1 MKQMKFWL
9 PTLALSAMSF
19 GGCTS
24 DDKHEYNPDYQ
35 VELDKEAFA
44 ANFVKQ
50 YGQVD
55 AEQSWDLANPN
66 EVYMLSASARQVQTR
81 AQGNTQGNAQGIE
94 VNGSSGYVF
103 RISDDFN
110 AAMAKEF
117 SQFGNPEPCYF
128 TFPAEGLSI
137 VPVFQ
142 SKANN
147 NNANNNNANIN
158 YVLHMVVGEGDFAQD
173 IDICSSNKGINNNQQ
188 EAKAYTITGVAAG
201 KPVSFYVVSKGNN
214 GDMENFST
222 LKGGF
227 KLAKVDAAKA
237 GNYEEGTMREKSS
250 ILACQFKTKHGTAQL
265 AFLMDGL
272 APDQMHQAPGKIDKV
287 VSRRYLIEDLGST
300 DDFDFNDI
308 VIDVEQRVVVEN
320 GVEGTPV
327 QKATLRHLGGVL
339 PWNIKIGDTWF
350 SGAENTMLK
359 GEIGSDA
366 SVTKNVTGWN
376 PEENNIT
383 VKVAGNQTGSVCLI
397 PFPKKGEV
405 PMVIAVD
412 TYQQWMDERQSIPST
427 WWTEE

>member
-9 PTLALSAMSF
+9 PTLAVAAMSF

-24 DDKHEYNPDYQ
+24 DDKHEYNPGYQ
-35 VELDKEAFA
+35 VELDKESFA

-55 AEQSWDLANPN
+55 ADQSWDLANPN
-66 EVYMLSASARQVQTR
+66 EVYVLSASARQVQTR
-81 AQGNTQGNAQGIE
+81 AKGKLQWIT
-94 VNGSSGYVF
+94 VSSFGHEF
-103 RISDDFN
+103 NISEGFN
-110 AAMAKEF
+110 EAMEKEF
-117 SQFGNPEPCYF
+117 SQFGDPEPCYF

-142 SKANN
+142 S
-147 NNANNNNANIN
+147 NANN
-158 YVLHMVVGEGDFAQD
+158 YVLHMVVGEDYFAQD
-173 IDICSSNKGINNNQQ
+173 IYICSNIMGINNNKQK
-188 EAKAYTITGVAAG
+188 AKAYTITGVEAG
-201 KPVSFYVVSKGNN
+201 TPVSFYVVVFKGNK
-214 GDMENFST
+214 GYKVDIENFST
-222 LKGGF
+222 LEGGF
-227 KLAKVDAAKA
+227 KLAEVDAAKA
-237 GNYEEGTMREKSS
+237 GNYEKGTMREKSS
-250 ILACQFKTKHGTAQL
+250 ILACQFETKHGTAQL

-272 APDQMHQAPGKIDKV
+272 APVQKHQAPEKIVKV

-320 GVEGTPV
+320 GVEGTPL
-327 QKATLRHLGGVL
+327 QMATLRHLGGVL

-366 SVTKNVTGWN
+366 SVTKDVTGWN

-412 TYQQWMDERQSIPST
+412 TYQQWMDERQSIPSE
-427 WWTEE
+427 WWKEE

>member
-9 PTLALSAMSF
+9 PTLAVAAMSF

-66 EVYMLSASARQVQTR
+66 EVYVLSASARQVQTR
-81 AQGNTQGNAQGIE
+81 AQGKPQWIT
-94 VNGSSGYVF
+94 VSSFGHEF
-103 RISDDFN
+103 NISEGFN
-110 AAMAKEF
+110 EAMEKEF
-117 SQFGNPEPCYF
+117 SQFGDPEPCYF
-128 TFPAEGLSI
+128 TFPAEGLRI

-142 SKANN
+142 S
-147 NNANNNNANIN
+147 NANN
-158 YVLHMVVGEGDFAQD
+158 YVLHMVVGEDYFAQD
-173 IDICSSNKGINNNQQ
+173 IYICSNIMGINNNKQK
-188 EAKAYTITGVAAG
+188 AKAYTITGVEAG
-201 KPVSFYVVSKGNN
+201 TPVSFYVVVFKGNK
-214 GDMENFST
+214 GYKVDIENFST
-222 LKGGF
+222 LEGGF
-227 KLAKVDAAKA
+227 KLAEVDAAKA
-237 GNYEEGTMREKSS
+237 GNYEKGTMREKSS
-250 ILACQFKTKHGTAQL
+250 ILACQFETKHGTAQL

-272 APDQMHQAPGKIDKV
+272 APVQKHQAPEKIVKV

-320 GVEGTPV
+320 GVEGTPL
-327 QKATLRHLGGVL
+327 QMATLRHLGGVL

-366 SVTKNVTGWN
+366 SVTKDVTGWN

>member
-9 PTLALSAMSF
+9 PTLAVAAMSF

-66 EVYMLSASARQVQTR
+66 EVYVLSASARQVQTR
-81 AQGNTQGNAQGIE
+81 AQGKPQWIT
-94 VNGSSGYVF
+94 VSSFGHEF
-103 RISDDFN
+103 NISEGFN
-110 AAMAKEF
+110 EAMEKEF
-117 SQFGNPEPCYF
+117 SQFGDPEPCYF
-128 TFPAEGLSI
+128 TFPAEGLRI

-142 SKANN
+142 S
-147 NNANNNNANIN
+147 NANN
-158 YVLHMVVGEGDFAQD
+158 YVLHMVVGEDYFAQD
-173 IDICSSNKGINNNQQ
+173 IYICSNIMGINNNKQK
-188 EAKAYTITGVAAG
+188 AKAYTITGVEAG
-201 KPVSFYVVSKGNN
+201 TPVSFYVVVFKGNK
-214 GDMENFST
+214 GYKVDIENFST
-222 LKGGF
+222 LEGGF
-227 KLAKVDAAKA
+227 KLAEVDAATA
-237 GNYEEGTMREKSS
+237 GNYKKGTMREKSS
-250 ILACQFKTKHGTAQL
+250 ILACQFETKHGTAQL

-272 APDQMHQAPGKIDKV
+272 APVQKHQAPEKIVKV

-320 GVEGTPV
+320 GVEGTPL
-327 QKATLRHLGGVL
+327 QMATLRHLGGVL

-366 SVTKNVTGWN
+366 SVT
-376 PEENNIT
+376 
-383 VKVAGNQTGSVCLI
+383 
-397 PFPKKGEV
+397 
-405 PMVIAVD
+405 
-412 TYQQWMDERQSIPST
+412 
-427 WWTEE
+427 

>member
-9 PTLALSAMSF
+9 PTLAVAAMSF

-24 DDKHEYNPDYQ
+24 DDKHEYNPGYQ
-35 VELDKEAFA
+35 VELDKESFA

-55 AEQSWDLANPN
+55 ADQSWDLANPN
-66 EVYMLSASARQVQTR
+66 EVYVLSASARQVQTR
-81 AQGNTQGNAQGIE
+81 AKGKLQWIT
-94 VNGSSGYVF
+94 VSSFGHEF
-103 RISDDFN
+103 NISEGFN
-110 AAMAKEF
+110 EAMEKEF
-117 SQFGNPEPCYF
+117 SQFGDPEPCYF

-142 SKANN
+142 S
-147 NNANNNNANIN
+147 NANN
-158 YVLHMVVGEGDFAQD
+158 YVLHMVVGEDYFAQD
-173 IDICSSNKGINNNQQ
+173 IYICSNIMGINNNKQK
-188 EAKAYTITGVAAG
+188 AKAYTITGVEAG
-201 KPVSFYVVSKGNN
+201 TPVSFYVVVFKGNK
-214 GDMENFST
+214 GYKVDMENFST
-222 LKGGF
+222 LEGGF
-227 KLAKVDAAKA
+227 KLAEVDAAKA
-237 GNYEEGTMREKSS
+237 GNYEKGTMREKSS
-250 ILACQFKTKHGTAQL
+250 ILACQFETKHGTAQL

-272 APDQMHQAPGKIDKV
+272 APVQKHQAPEKIVRV

-320 GVEGTPV
+320 GVEGTPL
-327 QKATLRHLGGVL
+327 QMATLRHLGGVL

-366 SVTKNVTGWN
+366 SVTKDVTGWN

-412 TYQQWMDERQSIPST
+412 TYQQWMDERQSIPSE
-427 WWTEE
+427 WWKEE

>member
-9 PTLALSAMSF
+9 PTLAVAAMSF

-66 EVYMLSASARQVQTR
+66 EVYVLSASARQVQTR
-81 AQGNTQGNAQGIE
+81 AKGKLQWIT
-94 VNGSSGYVF
+94 VSSFGHEF
-103 RISDDFN
+103 NISEGFN
-110 AAMAKEF
+110 EAMEKEF
-117 SQFGNPEPCYF
+117 SQFGDPEPCYF
-128 TFPAEGLSI
+128 TFPAEGLRI

-142 SKANN
+142 S
-147 NNANNNNANIN
+147 NANN
-158 YVLHMVVGEGDFAQD
+158 YVLHMVVGEDYFAQD
-173 IDICSSNKGINNNQQ
+173 IYICSNIMGINNNKQK
-188 EAKAYTITGVAAG
+188 AKAYTITGVEAG
-201 KPVSFYVVSKGNN
+201 TPVSFYVVVFKGNK
-214 GDMENFST
+214 GYKVDIENFST

-227 KLAKVDAAKA
+227 KLAEVDAATA
-237 GNYEEGTMREKSS
+237 GNYKKGTMREKSS
-250 ILACQFKTKHGTAQL
+250 ILACQFETKHGTAQL

-272 APDQMHQAPGKIDKV
+272 APVQKHQAPEKIVKV

-320 GVEGTPV
+320 GVEGTPL
-327 QKATLRHLGGVL
+327 QMATLRHLGGVL

-366 SVTKNVTGWN
+366 SVTKDVTGWN

>member
-9 PTLALSAMSF
+9 PTLAVAAMSF

-55 AEQSWDLANPN
+55 ADQSWDLANPN
-66 EVYMLSASARQVQTR
+66 EVYVLSASARQVQTR
-81 AQGNTQGNAQGIE
+81 AKGKLQWIT
-94 VNGSSGYVF
+94 VSSFGHEF
-103 RISDDFN
+103 NISEGFN
-110 AAMAKEF
+110 EAMEKEF
-117 SQFGNPEPCYF
+117 SQFGDPEPCYF
-128 TFPAEGLSI
+128 TFPAEGLRI

-142 SKANN
+142 S
-147 NNANNNNANIN
+147 NANN
-158 YVLHMVVGEGDFAQD
+158 YVLHMVVGEDYFAQD
-173 IDICSSNKGINNNQQ
+173 IYICSNIMGINNNKQK
-188 EAKAYTITGVAAG
+188 AKAYTITGVEAG
-201 KPVSFYVVSKGNN
+201 TPVSFYVVVFKGNK
-214 GDMENFST
+214 GYKVDMENFST
-222 LKGGF
+222 LEGGF
-227 KLAKVDAAKA
+227 KLAEVDAATA
-237 GNYEEGTMREKSS
+237 GNYKKGTMREKSS
-250 ILACQFKTKHGTAQL
+250 ILACQFETKHGTAQL

-272 APDQMHQAPGKIDKV
+272 APVQKHQAPEKIVKV

-320 GVEGTPV
+320 GVEGTPL
-327 QKATLRHLGGVL
+327 QMATLRHLGGVL

-366 SVTKNVTGWN
+366 SVTKDVTGWN

>member
-9 PTLALSAMSF
+9 PTLAVAAMSF

-55 AEQSWDLANPN
+55 ADQSWDLANPN
-66 EVYMLSASARQVQTR
+66 EVYVLSASARQVQTR
-81 AQGNTQGNAQGIE
+81 AKGKLQWIT
-94 VNGSSGYVF
+94 VSSFGHEF
-103 RISDDFN
+103 NISEGFN
-110 AAMAKEF
+110 EAMEKEF
-117 SQFGNPEPCYF
+117 SQFGDPEPCYF

-142 SKANN
+142 S
-147 NNANNNNANIN
+147 NANN
-158 YVLHMVVGEGDFAQD
+158 YVLHMVVGEDYFAQD
-173 IDICSSNKGINNNQQ
+173 IYICSNIMGINNNKQK
-188 EAKAYTITGVAAG
+188 AKAYTITGVEAG
-201 KPVSFYVVSKGNN
+201 TPVSFYVVVFKGNK
-214 GDMENFST
+214 GYKVDIENFST

-227 KLAKVDAAKA
+227 KLAEVDAATA
-237 GNYEEGTMREKSS
+237 GNYKKGTMREKSS
-250 ILACQFKTKHGTAQL
+250 ILACQFETKHGTAQL

-272 APDQMHQAPGKIDKV
+272 APVQKHQAPEKIVKV

-320 GVEGTPV
+320 GVEGTPL
-327 QKATLRHLGGVL
+327 QMATLRHLGGVL

-366 SVTKNVTGWN
+366 SVTKDVTGWN

>member
-9 PTLALSAMSF
+9 PTLAVAAMSF

-66 EVYMLSASARQVQTR
+66 EVYVLSASARQVQTR
-81 AQGNTQGNAQGIE
+81 AKGKLQWIT
-94 VNGSSGYVF
+94 VSSFGHEF
-103 RISDDFN
+103 NISEGFN
-110 AAMAKEF
+110 EAMEKEF
-117 SQFGNPEPCYF
+117 SQFGDPEPCYF

-142 SKANN
+142 S
-147 NNANNNNANIN
+147 NANN
-158 YVLHMVVGEGDFAQD
+158 YVLHMVVGEDYFAQD
-173 IDICSSNKGINNNQQ
+173 IYICSNIMGINNNKQK
-188 EAKAYTITGVAAG
+188 AKAYTITGVEAG
-201 KPVSFYVVSKGNN
+201 TPVSFYVVVFKGNK
-214 GDMENFST
+214 GYKVDIENFST
-222 LKGGF
+222 LEGGF
-227 KLAKVDAAKA
+227 KLAEVDAATA
-237 GNYEEGTMREKSS
+237 GNYKKGTMREKSS
-250 ILACQFKTKHGTAQL
+250 ILACQFETKHGTAQL

-272 APDQMHQAPGKIDKV
+272 APVQKHQAPEKIVKV

-320 GVEGTPV
+320 GVEGTPL
-327 QKATLRHLGGVL
+327 QMATLRHLGGVL

-366 SVTKNVTGWN
+366 SVTKDVTGWN

>member
-9 PTLALSAMSF
+9 PTLAVAAMSF

-24 DDKHEYNPDYQ
+24 DDKHEYNPGYQ
-35 VELDKEAFA
+35 VELDKESFA

-66 EVYMLSASARQVQTR
+66 EVYVLSASARQVQTR
-81 AQGNTQGNAQGIE
+81 AKGKLQWIT
-94 VNGSSGYVF
+94 VSSFGHEF
-103 RISDDFN
+103 NISEGFN
-110 AAMAKEF
+110 EAMEKEF
-117 SQFGNPEPCYF
+117 SQFGDPEPCYF
-128 TFPAEGLSI
+128 TFPAEGLRI

-142 SKANN
+142 S
-147 NNANNNNANIN
+147 NANN
-158 YVLHMVVGEGDFAQD
+158 YVLHMVVGEDYFAQD
-173 IDICSSNKGINNNQQ
+173 IYICSNIMGINNNKQK
-188 EAKAYTITGVAAG
+188 AKAYTITGVEAG
-201 KPVSFYVVSKGNN
+201 TPVSFYVVVFKGNK
-214 GDMENFST
+214 GYKVDMENFST
-222 LKGGF
+222 LEGGF
-227 KLAKVDAAKA
+227 KLAEVDAATA
-237 GNYEEGTMREKSS
+237 GNYKKGTMREKSS
-250 ILACQFKTKHGTAQL
+250 ILACQFETKHGTAQL

-272 APDQMHQAPGKIDKV
+272 APVQKHQAPEKIVKV

-320 GVEGTPV
+320 GVEGTPL
-327 QKATLRHLGGVL
+327 QMATLRHLGGVL

-366 SVTKNVTGWN
+366 SVTKDVTGWN

>member
-9 PTLALSAMSF
+9 PTLAVAAMSF

-66 EVYMLSASARQVQTR
+66 EVYVLSASARQVQTR
-81 AQGNTQGNAQGIE
+81 ANNAQGIE
-94 VNGSSGYVF
+94 ANGSSGPVF

-110 AAMAKEF
+110 AAMAQEF

-142 SKANN
+142 S
-147 NNANNNNANIN
+147 NANN
-158 YVLHMVVGEGDFAQD
+158 YVLHMVVGEDYFAQD
-173 IDICSSNKGINNNQQ
+173 IYICSNIMGINNNKQK
-188 EAKAYTITGVAAG
+188 AKAYTITGVEAG
-201 KPVSFYVVSKGNN
+201 TPVSFYVVVFKGNK
-214 GDMENFST
+214 GYKVDIENFST
-222 LKGGF
+222 LEGGF
-227 KLAKVDAAKA
+227 KLAEVDAATA
-237 GNYEEGTMREKSS
+237 GNYKKGTMREKSS
-250 ILACQFKTKHGTAQL
+250 ILACQFETKHGTAQL

-272 APDQMHQAPGKIDKV
+272 APVQKHQAPEKIVKV

-320 GVEGTPV
+320 GVEGTPL
-327 QKATLRHLGGVL
+327 QMATLRHLGGVL

-366 SVTKNVTGWN
+366 SVTKDVTGWN

-383 VKVAGNQTGSVCLI
+383 VKVAGNQTGSVCLF

>member
-9 PTLALSAMSF
+9 PTLAVAAMSF

-66 EVYMLSASARQVQTR
+66 EVYVLSASARQVQTR
-81 AQGNTQGNAQGIE
+81 AQGKPQWIT
-94 VNGSSGYVF
+94 VSSFGHEF
-103 RISDDFN
+103 NISEGFN
-110 AAMAKEF
+110 EAMEKEF
-117 SQFGNPEPCYF
+117 SQFGDPEPCYF
-128 TFPAEGLSI
+128 TFPAEGLRI

-142 SKANN
+142 S
-147 NNANNNNANIN
+147 NANN
-158 YVLHMVVGEGDFAQD
+158 YVLHMVVGEDYFAQD
-173 IDICSSNKGINNNQQ
+173 ITICSNIMGINNNKQK
-188 EAKAYTITGVAAG
+188 AKAYTITGVEAG
-201 KPVSFYVVSKGNN
+201 TPVSFYVVVFKGNK
-214 GDMENFST
+214 GYKVDIENFST

>member
-9 PTLALSAMSF
+9 PTLAVAAMSF

-66 EVYMLSASARQVQTR
+66 EVYVLSASARQVQTR
-81 AQGNTQGNAQGIE
+81 AQGKPQWIT
-94 VNGSSGYVF
+94 VSSFGHEF
-103 RISDDFN
+103 NISEGFN
-110 AAMAKEF
+110 EAMEKEF
-117 SQFGNPEPCYF
+117 SQFGDPEPCYF
-128 TFPAEGLSI
+128 TFPAEGLRI

-142 SKANN
+142 S
-147 NNANNNNANIN
+147 NANN
-158 YVLHMVVGEGDFAQD
+158 YVLHMVVGEDYFAQD
-173 IDICSSNKGINNNQQ
+173 ITICSNIMGINNNKQK
-188 EAKAYTITGVAAG
+188 AKAYTITGVEAG
-201 KPVSFYVVSKGNN
+201 TPVSFYVVVFKGNK
-214 GDMENFST
+214 GYKVDIENFST

-272 APDQMHQAPGKIDKV
+272 APVQKHPAPEKIVKV

-320 GVEGTPV
+320 GVEGTPL

-366 SVTKNVTGWN
+366 SVTKDVTGWN

>member
-9 PTLALSAMSF
+9 PTLAVAAMSF

-66 EVYMLSASARQVQTR
+66 EVYVLSASARQVQTR
-81 AQGNTQGNAQGIE
+81 AKGKLQWIT
-94 VNGSSGYVF
+94 VSSFGHEF
-103 RISDDFN
+103 NISEGFN
-110 AAMAKEF
+110 EAMEKEF
-117 SQFGNPEPCYF
+117 SQFGDPEPCYF
-128 TFPAEGLSI
+128 TFPAEGLRI

-142 SKANN
+142 S
-147 NNANNNNANIN
+147 NANN
-158 YVLHMVVGEGDFAQD
+158 YVLHMVVGEDYFAQD
-173 IDICSSNKGINNNQQ
+173 IYICSNIMGINNNKQK
-188 EAKAYTITGVAAG
+188 AKAYTITGVEAG
-201 KPVSFYVVSKGNN
+201 TPVSFYVVVFKGNK
-214 GDMENFST
+214 GYKVDIENFST
-222 LKGGF
+222 LEGGF
-227 KLAKVDAAKA
+227 KLAEVDAATA
-237 GNYEEGTMREKSS
+237 GNYKKGTMREKSS
-250 ILACQFKTKHGTAQL
+250 ILACQFETKHGTAQL

-272 APDQMHQAPGKIDKV
+272 APVQKHQAPEKIVKV

-320 GVEGTPV
+320 GVEGTPL
-327 QKATLRHLGGVL
+327 QMATLRHLGGVL

-366 SVTKNVTGWN
+366 SVTKDVTGWN

>member
-9 PTLALSAMSF
+9 PTLAVAAMSF

-24 DDKHEYNPDYQ
+24 DDKHEYNPGYQ
-35 VELDKEAFA
+35 VELDKESFA

-66 EVYMLSASARQVQTR
+66 EVYVLSASARQVQTR
-81 AQGNTQGNAQGIE
+81 AKGKLQWIT
-94 VNGSSGYVF
+94 VSSFGHEF
-103 RISDDFN
+103 NISEGFN
-110 AAMAKEF
+110 EAMEKEF
-117 SQFGNPEPCYF
+117 SQFGDPEPCYF
-128 TFPAEGLSI
+128 TFPAEGLRI

-142 SKANN
+142 S
-147 NNANNNNANIN
+147 NANN
-158 YVLHMVVGEGDFAQD
+158 YVLHMVVGEDYFAQD
-173 IDICSSNKGINNNQQ
+173 IYICSNIMGINNNKQK
-188 EAKAYTITGVAAG
+188 AKAYTITGVEAG
-201 KPVSFYVVSKGNN
+201 TPVSFYVVVFKGNK
-214 GDMENFST
+214 GYKVDIENFST
-222 LKGGF
+222 LEGGF
-227 KLAKVDAAKA
+227 KLAEVDAATA
-237 GNYEEGTMREKSS
+237 GNYKKGTMREKSS
-250 ILACQFKTKHGTAQL
+250 ILACQFETKHGTAQL

-272 APDQMHQAPGKIDKV
+272 APVQKHQAPEKIVKV

-320 GVEGTPV
+320 GVEGTPL
-327 QKATLRHLGGVL
+327 QMATLRHLGGVL

-366 SVTKNVTGWN
+366 SVTKDVTGWN